1 MYCKV
6 SLNHNMLYYLFDSRF
21 TQLTLKNH
29 MFERLL
35 GFIFSINL
43 YCYMWPN
50 SIWLCSVPN
59 LLPYRF
65 HWYLLSTCEAIFH
78 RLWHNNNMMYK
89 KPWKSHEWSI
99 LLCDDNI
106 ECLNCLLCTSND
118 AISDLCISNIKI
130 GSKWRLVYCYWC
142 THFTTLIH

>member
-1 MYCKV
+1 M
-6 SLNHNMLYYLFDSRF
+6 
-21 TQLTLKNH
+21 
-29 MFERLL
+29 LL

-43 YCYMWPN
+43 YCYMCPT

-89 KPWKSHEWSI
+89 KSWKDHEWSV
-99 LLCDDNI
+99 LLCDNNI

-118 AISDLCISNIKI
+118 AISDLCIFKIKKSFDDSFHKFDILSCIKI
-130 GSKWRLVYCYWC
+130 NSSIFPCSEGHR
-142 THFTTLIH
+142 